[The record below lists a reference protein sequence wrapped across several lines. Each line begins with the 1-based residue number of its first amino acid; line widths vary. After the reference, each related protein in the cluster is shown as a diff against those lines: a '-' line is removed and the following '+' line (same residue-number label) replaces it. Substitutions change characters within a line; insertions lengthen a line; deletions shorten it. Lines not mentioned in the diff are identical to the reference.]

1 MAFQQPQCLAILFSV
16 FETDSFNQYYVQI
29 INIQF
34 RSHKF
39 SLFNLAA
46 KILSKCKEMYH
57 LFHQNIKHSE
67 DLIILSNG
75 FTFGKHSFSLPC
87 KHTVRDYPILF
98 QKLGSTKPQFSCLK
112 FLNTIRP
119 RCSISGAQTC
129 GTITPTLGFRIQK
142 FSIRSDINLSDCNC
156 LFLFTA
162 RNHVN
167 HTKNITGAMA

>member
-1 MAFQQPQCLAILFSV
+1 M
-16 FETDSFNQYYVQI
+16 FETDHFTQYFVQI
-29 INIQF
+29 INAQF

-46 KILSKCKEMYH
+46 KVLSERREMCH
-57 LFHQNIKHSE
+57 PFLQTIKKSE
-67 DLIILSNG
+67 DLIILSNWLS
-75 FTFGKHSFSLPC
+75 FGKHSFSLLC
-87 KHTVRDYPILF
+87 KHATRDYPILF
-98 QKLGSTKPQFSCLK
+98 QKVGSTKPQFSCLK

-129 GTITPTLGFRIQK
+129 GTITPTLRYRIK
-142 FSIRSDINLSDCNC
+142 KISIRSEINLSNCNC
-156 LFLFTA
+156 LFLSTA